1 VADFWN
7 HGFLTHG
14 CLAAGSKYLHINAK
28 GYVEPCVFQQFAV
41 DNIREKSILEI
52 LKSPFFEAYKRT
64 IPYSDNLFRPCPIID
79 NPKVF
84 RSMVKKFN
92 AIPQHPGSER
102 VVNELG
108 PELDELAA
116 EWKVYAD
123 KLWYE
128 EGYSE
133 KWPSKRGVYNYETR
147 MKRYEKNEEKLALDK
162 K

>member
-1 VADFWN
+1 
-7 HGFLTHG
+7 
-14 CLAAGSKYLHINAK
+14 
-28 GYVEPCVFQQFAV
+28 
-41 DNIREKSILEI
+41 
-52 LKSPFFEAYKRT
+52 
-64 IPYSDNLFRPCPIID
+64 
-79 NPKVF
+79 
-84 RSMVKKFN
+84 MVKKFN

-123 KLWYE
+123 KLWNE

-147 MKRYEKNEEKLALDK
+147 MRKYEKDEEKLALDK